1 MTFTNQTGDYML
13 LDNGASSS
21 WMVLLGNVTNSSRF
35 GTNTV
40 SISLDQLGLA
50 NTVSGAA
57 TDIRTFNVTTGVR
70 ASRAGCRYW
79 TARWF

>member
-1 MTFTNQTGDYML
+1 MTFANQTGDYML

-21 WMVLLGNVTNSSRF
+21 RMVLLGNGTNSSRF
-35 GTNTV
+35 GT
-40 SISLDQLGLA
+40 

-70 ASRAGCRYW
+70 ASRTGCRYW